1 MMSVKDLYLT
11 HDGVDKLQLELDR
24 LKKNERPAVI
34 AKIREA
40 RNYGDL
46 SENAEYHSAREK
58 QAVIEGRIEE
68 IEILLKKAK
77 IIDHKLENRDT
88 VELGSQVRV
97 SVVENDGSK
106 SDAYEESFTIVGS
119 TESDPLKGLISAES
133 PLGAAIL
140 GAKKGKTVEVPVPND
155 GCMEYK
161 ILDIK

>member
-1 MMSVKDLYLT
+1 MSVKDLYLT

-68 IEILLKKAK
+68 IETLLKKAK
-77 IIDHKLENRDT
+77 IIDHKLENRDS

-97 SVVENDGSK
+97 SIIENDGAK

-155 GCMEYK
+155 GFMEYK

>member
-1 MMSVKDLYLT
+1 MSVKDLYLT
-11 HDGVDKLQLELDR
+11 HEGVEKLQLELDR

-68 IEILLKKAK
+68 IESLLKKAK
-77 IIDHKLENRDT
+77 IIDHKLENQDT
-88 VELGSQVRV
+88 VELGSQVKV
-97 SVVENDGSK
+97 SVVENDGARG
-106 SDAYEESFTIVGS
+106 DAYEETFTIVGS

-155 GCMEYK
+155 GFMEYK